1 VVVMMR
7 SLPMIGLAWTALLA
21 AGTAGTAQTTIERSL
36 PPVRLPGVIY
46 PGDTRAAPKL
56 ELKKQA
62 SQPTIVPVMPV
73 PEQKQ
78 TSRSIIAPVTPAPE
92 PSHHTVAIE
101 PTQPG
106 YAVPQFILNKQE
118 VPAPAVIVASGAES
132 VPPVEPLASSPHAIL
147 KVIIPAEVGT
157 IVTGTVLAAG
167 FLLGYAVRAFVS
179 RRRRLH
185 AKKYRGLDRV
195 PIW

>member
-1 VVVMMR
+1 MMR

-56 ELKKQA
+56 ELKKRA
-62 SQPTIVPVMPV
+62 SQPTIVPVM
-73 PEQKQ
+73 
-78 TSRSIIAPVTPAPE
+78 PAPE

-118 VPAPAVIVASGAES
+118 FPAPAVIVASGAEA
-132 VPPVEPLASSPHAIL
+132 VPPV
-147 KVIIPAEVGT
+147 
-157 IVTGTVLAAG
+157 
-167 FLLGYAVRAFVS
+167 
-179 RRRRLH
+179 
-185 AKKYRGLDRV
+185 
-195 PIW
+195 